1 MHRSFWTNPQ
11 VKRICDNNTSFFLKA
26 ITIQVNIENSVKKM
40 LDIEN
45 KKMRWQFGFEVLV
58 VMFGRVPIWGKNEDR
73 RWNGI

>member
-1 MHRSFWTNPQ
+1 
-11 VKRICDNNTSFFLKA
+11 
-26 ITIQVNIENSVKKM
+26 M